1 MVTLDEPK
9 KGGLNLEGR
18 GFETVLIQK
27 AYSWL
32 EDCFL
37 KPKQADLT
45 GPVLATSSRLV
56 IGTSVG
62 EIPTGEPCPTTG
74 RTGGVREEV
83 FWSFW
88 ETKGSLPGLGKFF
101 QVW

>member
-1 MVTLDEPK
+1 MVTLDELK
-9 KGGLNLEGR
+9 NSKLNLEGR
-18 GFETVLIQK
+18 GFGIALTQK
-27 AYSWL
+27 AYSWF

-45 GPVLATSSRLV
+45 GPELAPGSRPG
-56 IGTSVG
+56 IDSSVG

-83 FWSFW
+83 FSFFMGD
-88 ETKGSLPGLGKFF
+88 ERLPSRLG
-101 QVW
+101 